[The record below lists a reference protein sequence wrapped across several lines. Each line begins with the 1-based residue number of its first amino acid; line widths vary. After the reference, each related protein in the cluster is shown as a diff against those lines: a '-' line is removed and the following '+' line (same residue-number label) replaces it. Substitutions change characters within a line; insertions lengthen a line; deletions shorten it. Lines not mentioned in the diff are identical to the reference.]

1 MTVIMIMI
9 MIMIMI
15 DKRNKIPLYHPL
27 PKIKP

>member
-1 MTVIMIMI
+1 MTVIMI